1 MLVQIA
7 ANGVDHSLFTLNLA
21 VGTRADITA
30 GRRGTG
36 VRVVAVSP
44 GPTKTPMNTRGT
56 RSAEVVASTVFRAL
70 SGKRPSVIDGYANKL
85 TTFLFG
91 KLMPRRS
98 ALAIARRVM
107 TRSGA

>member
-1 MLVQIA
+1 
-7 ANGVDHSLFTLNLA
+7 
-21 VGTRADITA
+21 
-30 GRRGTG
+30 
-36 VRVVAVSP
+36 
-44 GPTKTPMNTRGT
+44 
-56 RSAEVVASTVFRAL
+56 VFRAL
-70 SGKRPSVIDGYANKL
+70 SGNRPSVVDGYANKL